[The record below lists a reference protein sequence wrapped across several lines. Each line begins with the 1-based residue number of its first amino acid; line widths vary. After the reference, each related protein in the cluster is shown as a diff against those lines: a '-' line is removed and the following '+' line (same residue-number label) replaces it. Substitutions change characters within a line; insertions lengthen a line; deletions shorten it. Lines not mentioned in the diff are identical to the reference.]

1 MPRSWCPGAY
11 TVPCSIRYI
20 CLRCFVP
27 WCLPCVV
34 CLLWSCRS
42 CRAVLV
48 SCAAG
53 LVSYGL
59 KVCRVPCLPCVVSC
73 WCGRAVVCG
82 CCGWC
87 RMRFY
92 CEGARLSGCAR
103 LPVPVLCWCVP
114 HCPVPCAVLIM
125 WATSCPVLC
134 SSFSSVVACR
144 TMCRVAVVKC
154 SCPLS
159 SHAVLSSAL
168 VLFLCAVLSSCCR
181 ASLLYPY
188 LDLGAVSSCLTHPAR
203 SGSDPII
210 DTFQLR
216 ERSKIRRNTNPAE

>member
-1 MPRSWCPGAY
+1 MLILCRVLFATFACGASCPGACRASFVCCGRVGRAVLCWCPGRSLVITWCRWAGAL
-11 TVPCSIRYI
+11 VPCLIM
-20 CLRCFVP
+20 
-27 WCLPCVV
+27 
-34 CLLWSCRS
+34 SCCRR
-42 CRAVLV
+42 RAVL
-48 SCAAG
+48 
-53 LVSYGL
+53 
-59 KVCRVPCLPCVVSC
+59 
-73 WCGRAVVCG
+73 CG